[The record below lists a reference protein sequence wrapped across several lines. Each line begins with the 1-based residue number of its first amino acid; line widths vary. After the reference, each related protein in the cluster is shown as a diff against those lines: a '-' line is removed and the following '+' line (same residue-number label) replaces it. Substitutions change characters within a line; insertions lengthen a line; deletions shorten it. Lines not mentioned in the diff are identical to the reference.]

1 MAPDGTGGRLAR
13 VSPPLPFWP
22 THHPYNRLALRDG
35 HLGYTMKDCQAI
47 EFLNSPLG
55 GVAVVVGAVL
65 ACAGL
70 LVWARRPGD
79 AGRSAV
85 VLSASALGVCVA
97 GLNLVLGASGVWQAC
112 SYRLPL
118 IVLAAMYLL
127 LPIVFTALLL
137 MGYRWLVRHTR
148 YPALLYG
155 AVLLV
160 VVAPLI
166 VIGDSLAIESGYL
179 AFGAGYTVWM
189 DAVVG
194 VALLSLPVLLYEAQ
208 RRRQGRERPIA

>member
-1 MAPDGTGGRLAR
+1 MSRRGG
-13 VSPPLPFWP
+13 
-22 THHPYNRLALRDG
+22 D
-35 HLGYTMKDCQAI
+35 LGYAMNDCQAI
-47 EFLNSPLG
+47 EFLLSPLG
-55 GVAVVVGAVL
+55 GAAVVVGAVL
-65 ACAGL
+65 AYAGL

-97 GLNLVLGASGVWQAC
+97 GLNLFLGATGVWQAC

-127 LPIVFTALLL
+127 VPIVFSALLL

-148 YPALLYG
+148 YPALAYG
-155 AVLLV
+155 AVLLFV
-160 VVAPLI
+160 AAPLL
-166 VIGDSLAIESGYL
+166 VVGDSLAIESGYL

-194 VALLSLPVLLYEAQ
+194 VALLSLPVLVYEAQ
-208 RRRQGRERPIA
+208 RRRQERERPIA

>member
-1 MAPDGTGGRLAR
+1 
-13 VSPPLPFWP
+13 
-22 THHPYNRLALRDG
+22 
-35 HLGYTMKDCQAI
+35 MKERQAI
-47 EFLNSPLG
+47 RFLFSASG
-55 GVAVVVGAVL
+55 RAAVGVGAVL

-97 GLNLVLGASGVWQAC
+97 GLNLVLGATGVWQAC

-127 LPIVFTALLL
+127 VPIVFTALLL

-148 YPALLYG
+148 HPALVYG
-155 AVLLV
+155 AVLLI
-160 VVAPLI
+160 VVAPLL

-194 VALLSLPVLLYEAQ
+194 VALLSLPVLLYEGQ
-208 RRRQGRERPIA
+208 RRRQKRERPIA